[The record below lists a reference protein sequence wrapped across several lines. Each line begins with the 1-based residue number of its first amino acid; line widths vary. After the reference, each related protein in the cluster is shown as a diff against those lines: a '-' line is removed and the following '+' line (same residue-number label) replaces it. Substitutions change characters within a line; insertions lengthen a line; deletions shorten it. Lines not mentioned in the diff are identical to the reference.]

1 MHLRNTELLKPLPNR
16 VGIFVR
22 KVKRFQ
28 TDPDCRKLFFFC
40 GHQRWGC
47 CLWHPVSQTGPMTA
61 FFPDLGLANGEPG
74 RSFTERICMQQASEI
89 YLHETCLQKGLR
101 EQLLC
106 LVHMRHNQVMRV
118 GSIWAF
124 GTRAPTGNQVS
135 GIPLY
140 RLVHLFLTW
149 REVSQQESSIQT
161 SRFVILLYT
170 GGN

>member
-1 MHLRNTELLKPLPNR
+1 
-16 VGIFVR
+16 
-22 KVKRFQ
+22 
-28 TDPDCRKLFFFC
+28 
-40 GHQRWGC
+40 
-47 CLWHPVSQTGPMTA
+47 
-61 FFPDLGLANGEPG
+61 
-74 RSFTERICMQQASEI
+74 MQQASEI